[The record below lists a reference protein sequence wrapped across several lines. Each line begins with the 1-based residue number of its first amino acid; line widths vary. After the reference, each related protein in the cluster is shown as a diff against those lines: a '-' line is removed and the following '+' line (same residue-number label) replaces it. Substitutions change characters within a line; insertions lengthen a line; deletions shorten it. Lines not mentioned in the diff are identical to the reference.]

1 MEDFDSVGSMQPE
14 DIQRLREETTG
25 VCPSHAGLDLAE
37 ALSSV
42 SVSGRLE
49 KIETWCRNMCRR
61 FEVKL
66 GTMDYEHMAQVAR
79 ALEEKERMA
88 YMKVLNECSI
98 EKPTVE
104 NGLSVYPVRMIN
116 PRD

>member
-1 MEDFDSVGSMQPE
+1 MEENSGMTGAMQPE
-14 DIQRLREETTG
+14 DIRRLQEETIM
-25 VCPSHAGLDLAE
+25 PQHAGLDLAQ

-42 SVSGRLE
+42 AVSGRLE

-66 GTMDYEHMAQVAR
+66 GTMDYENMAQVAK
-79 ALEEKERMA
+79 ALTEQERIA
-88 YMKVLNECSI
+88 YMKVLNECSV
-98 EKPTVE
+98 EKATVE

-116 PRD
+116 PHD